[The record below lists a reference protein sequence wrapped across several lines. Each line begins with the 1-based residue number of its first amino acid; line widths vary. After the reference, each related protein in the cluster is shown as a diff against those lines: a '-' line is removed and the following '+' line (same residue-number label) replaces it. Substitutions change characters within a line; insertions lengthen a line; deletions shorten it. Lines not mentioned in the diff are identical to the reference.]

1 MNEHLKILYTTKVDG
16 LTAGGN
22 DVNVGVCGIYKT
34 DSGTGKWKYY
44 LISYVS
50 IQNKTTLIVTSV
62 WHPYNMDAT
71 LHNIKNHSKEVS
83 SVEDGRK
90 MCDEF
95 KSKWISGSNNTTE
108 YIRDEKLK
116 EILDK

>member
-1 MNEHLKILYTTKVDG
+1 
-16 LTAGGN
+16 
-22 DVNVGVCGIYKT
+22 
-34 DSGTGKWKYY
+34 
-44 LISYVS
+44 
-50 IQNKTTLIVTSV
+50 
-62 WHPYNMDAT
+62 MDAT
-71 LHNIKNHSKEVS
+71 LPNIKSHSKEVS

-90 MCDEF
+90 LCDEF

>member
-1 MNEHLKILYTTKVDG
+1 MNEHLKVLYTTKVDG
-16 LTAGGN
+16 LKAGGN
-22 DVNVGVCGIYKT
+22 DINVGVCGIYKT
-34 DSGTGKWKYY
+34 DSGTGKWRYY
-44 LISYVS
+44 LVSYS
-50 IQNKTTLIVTSV
+50 STKGADTLTSD
-62 WHPYNMDAT
+62 WHSHNMPAS
-71 LHNIKNHSKEVS
+71 LQNIKSCSKEVQ

-116 EILDK
+116 EILETN